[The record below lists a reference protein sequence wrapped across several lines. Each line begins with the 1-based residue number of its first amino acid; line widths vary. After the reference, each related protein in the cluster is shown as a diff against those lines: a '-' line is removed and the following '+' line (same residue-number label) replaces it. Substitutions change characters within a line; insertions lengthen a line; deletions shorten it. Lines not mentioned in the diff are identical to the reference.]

1 MKQIYKGL
9 LPFITALF
17 YSFSAN
23 ADCAG
28 NGLRI
33 FPTGATIKQNS
44 IFVLEGYA
52 QSQKV
57 ILGLNKAYPVYLK
70 SGNQKINLIITEI
83 NVGQFSLTQAVL
95 KPETELEAGLEYS
108 MYIDHL
114 PEYERFNKYNA
125 STNKYEPVIYKV
137 VAERDTEKPQLA
149 SKPIEINKTL
159 VHYGCGPSI
168 HAVFSN
174 PAKDNSEIIVQTTV
188 KDLKTKKETTYYI
201 QPNGDKIKI
210 GHDMCS
216 GAFDFEDGSQNF
228 EVAFAFMD
236 ASGNLTPW
244 TGERIKFTKP
254 KVQTSDEEE

>member
-1 MKQIYKGL
+1 MKIKDFMKQIYNGL

-28 NGLRI
+28 SGLSI
-33 FPTGATIKQNS
+33 FPSGSTIKQNS

-83 NVGQFSLTQAVL
+83 NKSLV
-95 KPETELEAGLEYS
+95 Y
-108 MYIDHL
+108 
-114 PEYERFNKYNA
+114 
-125 STNKYEPVIYKV
+125 
-137 VAERDTEKPQLA
+137 
-149 SKPIEINKTL
+149 
-159 VHYGCGPSI
+159 YGCGPSI
-168 HAVFSN
+168 HVVFSN
-174 PAKDNSEIIVQTTV
+174 PAKDNSDIIVQTTV
-188 KDLKTKKETTYYI
+188 KDLKTKQETTYYI
-201 QPNGDKIKI
+201 QPVGDKIKV
-210 GHDMCS
+210 GHGMCS

-228 EVAFAFMD
+228 EVAFAFID

-244 TGERIKFTKP
+244 TGEPIKFTKP